1 MNYAETIVR
10 LTVANE
16 FMRREEERR
25 EAKRKLAEAHRRA
38 IADVCT
44 SMAQCNMRTAL
55 LAPDTRVSAEAFAES
70 LRWQGNA
77 ALASAGLPLIEKT
90 P

>member
-1 MNYAETIVR
+1 MYYSETIAK
-10 LTVANE
+10 LTVARE
-16 FMRREEERR
+16 KMRAIESQ
-25 EAKRKLAEAHRRA
+25 EAKRKMEAAHRLA

-77 ALASAGLPLIEKT
+77 VLASAGLPLIEKT